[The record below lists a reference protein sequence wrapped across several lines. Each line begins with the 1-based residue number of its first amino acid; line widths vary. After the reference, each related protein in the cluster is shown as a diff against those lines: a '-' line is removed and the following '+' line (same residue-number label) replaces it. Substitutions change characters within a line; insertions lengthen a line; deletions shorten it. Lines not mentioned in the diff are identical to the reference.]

1 VGLHAGYTSSLARQ
15 DALVDWLGHDNTAL
29 AGHPAR
35 PKPFPA
41 STKGAVPSS
50 RPGWSD
56 DRSGGR
62 GREVPKTTAVGQ
74 SPCGGPSLRSRSLQE
89 GSMHDDVN
97 NVLGNDT

>member
-1 VGLHAGYTSSLARQ
+1 MGLHAGYTSSLARQ

-62 GREVPKTTAVGQ
+62 GREVPKATDDGRRAESLRRSVTAVTLA
-74 SPCGGPSLRSRSLQE
+74 PGGI
-89 GSMHDDVN
+89 HA
-97 NVLGNDT
+97 